1 MYQKIQ
7 FKQNQFD
14 PPPKY
19 SKGKLL
25 AVLGTLA
32 IGSTIA
38 ASFYNKETPKSAF
51 EPNESGDKP
60 EFAEGKVSVILCWV
74 DQDLERVPNPIN

>member
-1 MYQKIQ
+1 MYQRFNSSKT
-7 FKQNQFD
+7 NST

-74 DQDLERVPNPIN
+74 DQDLERVPNLIN